1 MTWYAYGRTHS
12 DWTFDADG
20 LSPVFVPG
28 AILTAW
34 NADVGGTQLDMSLDG
49 GTSTVSFITSSDGSD
64 GLTPGTVDRHWVQ
77 QPTYWI
83 DGNAGA
89 GPRLYMESTDA
100 ADIAVAAKSQSDNQ
114 QDQIDNNS
122 GLLALVPV
130 MNVAVAGVYPNRPAL
145 AGSRVV
151 IWVGGSAPGTGAGG
165 AVEGDIWWDTVP

>member
-1 MTWYAYGRTHS
+1 
-12 DWTFDADG
+12 
-20 LSPVFVPG
+20 
-28 AILTAW
+28 
-34 NADVGGTQLDMSLDG
+34 
-49 GTSTVSFITSSDGSD
+49 
-64 GLTPGTVDRHWVQ
+64 
-77 QPTYWI
+77 
-83 DGNAGA
+83 
-89 GPRLYMESTDA
+89 MESTDA